1 MKKTMKKVVT
11 AAAATAAAGGM
22 ALAMAPAASASTVGE
37 LPVAPGFTNVTD
49 QVTPYD
55 APGAFNPGPG
65 AVLVSPAYGTA
76 TVVACRVDAANIWRD
91 CHQRGWAGEWH
102 QVHYVANVNGHPTFV
117 TVDLPQG
124 SSVPQLPVIEL
135 PAGSVSGS
143 LVNIMGGLGAGST
156 GSGGGGAQG
165 GLNLNLGGSL
175 GDIGLGLQG
184 GVGSS

>member
-22 ALAMAPAASASTVGE
+22 ALAIAPAASA
-37 LPVAPGFTNVTD
+37 APEYTNVSDTFI
-49 QVTPYD
+49 PYD
-55 APGAFNPGPG
+55 APGAFNPGTSN
-65 AVLVSPAYGTA
+65 VLISPAFGTQTPIFCQIDNGA
-76 TVVACRVDAANIWRD
+76 WRN
-91 CHQRGWAGEWH
+91 CYQEGRNHEPH
-102 QVHYVANVNGHPTFV
+102 QVHYIANVNGHATWA

-165 GLNLNLGGSL
+165 GLNVDIGGSL
-175 GDIGLGLQG
+175 GNIGIGLQG
-184 GVGSS
+184 GLGSS

>member
-22 ALAMAPAASASTVGE
+22 ALAMAPAASA
-37 LPVAPGFTNVTD
+37 VAPGYTDVTANF
-49 QVTPYD
+49 VSYD
-55 APGAFNPGPG
+55 HPGAFNPGTNP
-65 AVLVSPAYGTA
+65 VIVSAYGTA
-76 TVVACRVDAANIWRD
+76 TAIGCKVDDGVYRACY
-91 CHQRGWAGEWH
+91 QEGWGHEPH

-117 TVDLPQG
+117 TVDLPTG

-175 GDIGLGLQG
+175 GNIGLGLQG